1 MSLQQGFN
9 QLLTQAAIGMRLG
22 PNFEAKQE
30 MGQTKRQ
37 LKQVSKQAQAAYE
50 GARSPFTG
58 ELRNDPEVA
67 GSLAKRRADLM
78 EKMFE
83 LKPTAQNY
91 RLMRGARSI
100 SDRIMGEVGRDHMQQ
115 RGMALTEQRIKQAQ
129 IRQAIMNREGL

>member
-22 PNFEAKQE
+22 PNFEARQE

-50 GARSPFTG
+50 GARSQLTG
-58 ELRNDPEVA
+58 ELRSDPEVA

-91 RLMRGARSI
+91 RRMKGARGI
-100 SDRIMGEVGRDHMQQ
+100 SDSIMGEVGRQHMQQ